1 VVTDR
6 VALGKIGKAH
16 GIQGAFR
23 VWPYADDLE
32 RFAAL
37 KRVTLTRG
45 PKAAVANVLSVQIA
59 AGFVILRT
67 DAVQTPEDV
76 QIWLG
81 GDVEIEAAER
91 VALPEGRYFHD
102 QIVGLTVVTAD
113 GRAVGTIVE
122 IIDGAANDIYVCRDG
137 DKEFMI
143 PAVEVFIKSIDLTT
157 GRMVIDP
164 IPGLLD

>member
-1 VVTDR
+1 MTDR

-16 GIQGAFR
+16 GVQGAFR

-37 KRVTLTRG
+37 KRVTLSRG
-45 PKAAVANVLSVQIA
+45 ARTAAANVLSVQIA

-102 QIVGLTVVTAD
+102 QILGLTVVTPD
-113 GRAVGTIVE
+113 GRAVGAIVE
-122 IIDGAANDIYVCRDG
+122 IIDGTANDIYVCRDG
-137 DKEFMI
+137 DREFMI
-143 PAVEVFIKSIDLTT
+143 PAVDVFIKSIDLKTR
-157 GRMVIDP
+157 RMVIDP